1 MVIHDMRNPTNQ
13 IEFALKEVL
22 KMLCTAL
29 GTTSDEENQDFNN
42 LALLKSSA
50 NF

>member
-22 KMLCTAL
+22 KMLSIAL
-29 GTTSDEENQDFNN
+29 GNSHDEENQEFKT
-42 LALLKSSA
+42 LTLKKNSS